1 VYAEMAAGIVSEI
14 GHNKGCWR

>member
-1 VYAEMAAGIVSEI
+1 MAAGIVSEI